1 MKRNSPG
8 LHCNAC
14 STFPEARC
22 VVRCLLLVNHYT
34 SVVSAIAACLS
45 LLGMVAAVNA
55 ADEFPHQTTVTVVRD
70 GGVFE
75 IEAQSH
81 IVADRE
87 IAWAVLTDYDG
98 YADFVPGMTSSQRVG
113 EHPLR
118 IEQHGEFGILFLI
131 KHIFSTLDVHE
142 DPPSTIRFHA
152 IEGNLRR
159 LETQVDI
166 AQDGDTIALIYRS
179 TIEPDFWV
187 PPLIGSSI
195 LRAGIRRKLISV
207 SAEIERRAAQETLQ

>member
-1 MKRNSPG
+1 MK
-8 LHCNAC
+8 
-14 STFPEARC
+14 
-22 VVRCLLLVNHYT
+22 HYT
-34 SVVSAIAACLS
+34 SVASAIAACLS
-45 LLGMVAAVNA
+45 LLGLVAAVNA
-55 ADEFPHQTTVTVVRD
+55 ADEFPYQTTVTVVRD

-75 IEAQSH
+75 IKAQSH

-87 IAWAVLTDYDG
+87 IAWAVLTDYDR
-98 YADFVPGMTSSQRVG
+98 YADFVPGMRSSQRVG
-113 EHPLR
+113 EQPLR

-131 KHIFSTLDVHE
+131 KHIYSTLDVHE

-166 AQDGDTIALIYRS
+166 AQDGDTIVLIYRS

>member
-1 MKRNSPG
+1 MK
-8 LHCNAC
+8 
-14 STFPEARC
+14 
-22 VVRCLLLVNHYT
+22 HYT

-45 LLGMVAAVNA
+45 LLGLVAAVDA
-55 ADEFPHQTTVTVVRD
+55 ADASHQTTVTVLRD

-75 IEAQSH
+75 IEARSH

-131 KHIFSTLDVHE
+131 KHIYSTLNVRE
-142 DPPSTIRFHA
+142 DPPSAIRFHA
-152 IEGNLRR
+152 VEGNLRR
-159 LETQVDI
+159 LETQVNI
-166 AQDGDTIALIYRS
+166 VQDGDAIVLIYRS

>member
-1 MKRNSPG
+1 MVG
-8 LHCNAC
+8 A
-14 STFPEARC
+14 
-22 VVRCLLLVNHYT
+22 
-34 SVVSAIAACLS
+34 VS
-45 LLGMVAAVNA
+45 A
-55 ADEFPHQTTVTVVRD
+55 ADEFPHQITVTVVRD

-131 KHIFSTLDVHE
+131 KHIYSTLDVHE

-166 AQDGDTIALIYRS
+166 AQDGDTIVLIYRS
-179 TIEPDFWV
+179 TIEPGFWV
-187 PPLIGSSI
+187 PPLIGTSI
-195 LRAGIRRKLISV
+195 VRAGIRRKLISV

>member
-1 MKRNSPG
+1 M
-8 LHCNAC
+8 
-14 STFPEARC
+14 
-22 VVRCLLLVNHYT
+22 LLVNHYT

>member
-1 MKRNSPG
+1 VKQNSPG

-14 STFPEARC
+14 STFPEAGC
-22 VVRCLLLVNHYT
+22 VVRCLIVNHYT

-45 LLGMVAAVNA
+45 LLGLVADVSA
-55 ADEFPHQTTVTVVRD
+55 ADEFPDQTTVTVVRD

-113 EHPLR
+113 EYPLR

-131 KHIFSTLDVHE
+131 KHIFSTLDVRE
-142 DPPSTIRFHA
+142 EPPSTIRFHA

-166 AQDGDTIALIYRS
+166 AQDGDTIVLIYRS